1 MTSSDEKSTI
11 KPGLNC
17 SSGLVSTTSGSIRV
31 DNKETS
37 DDVEKEERRKIAS
50 KLLGKQG

>member
-11 KPGLNC
+11 KQSPNC
-17 SSGLVSTTSGSIRV
+17 GTGLVTTTSGYIGV
-31 DNKETS
+31 ENKEIS
-37 DDVEKEERRKIAS
+37 DDAEKEERRKIAS

>member
-1 MTSSDEKSTI
+1 MTSSDEKSTF
-11 KPGLNC
+11 KQGLNC
-17 SSGLVSTTSGSIRV
+17 STGLVSTTSGSIGEE
-31 DNKETS
+31 NKEIS